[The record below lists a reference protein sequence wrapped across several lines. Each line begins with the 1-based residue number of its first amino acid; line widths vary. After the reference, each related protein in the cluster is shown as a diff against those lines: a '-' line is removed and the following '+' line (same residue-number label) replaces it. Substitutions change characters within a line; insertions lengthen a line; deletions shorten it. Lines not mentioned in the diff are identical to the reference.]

1 MTKPNIYHFLSYRQY
16 LKECLESAGPRSG
29 DKRRASEFLKVHTTF
44 ISQVVLGKADLS
56 LDQAEKMNL
65 FLNHTEEEGDY
76 LLNLLIFERAADA
89 TLKKRYENKLIEKQ
103 NQRVQI
109 KDRLSGTSELAEQD
123 QQKFYSSHLYGLLH
137 VLSSIPR
144 FQKRE
149 ELAKATGLASEIVD
163 DALSFLVELKV
174 LRKIKD
180 QYFPGNQHIHLGKD
194 SRNISR
200 HHSNWRLATIQH
212 LAFSKP
218 KDLHY
223 SLVFSCSE
231 KEAKTIRESLLEHLK
246 SMTELVSKS
255 KEENAYV
262 YCFDFFSWV

>member
-56 LDQAEKMNL
+56 LDQAEKMNV
-65 FLNHTEEEGDY
+65 FLNHAEEEGEY
-76 LLNLLIFERAADA
+76 FLNLLIFERAADS

-109 KDRLSGTSELAEQD
+109 KDRLSGTSELAEKD

-149 ELAKATGLASEIVD
+149 G
-163 DALSFLVELKV
+163 
-174 LRKIKD
+174 
-180 QYFPGNQHIHLGKD
+180 
-194 SRNISR
+194 
-200 HHSNWRLATIQH
+200 
-212 LAFSKP
+212 
-218 KDLHY
+218 
-223 SLVFSCSE
+223 
-231 KEAKTIRESLLEHLK
+231 
-246 SMTELVSKS
+246 
-255 KEENAYV
+255 
-262 YCFDFFSWV
+262 